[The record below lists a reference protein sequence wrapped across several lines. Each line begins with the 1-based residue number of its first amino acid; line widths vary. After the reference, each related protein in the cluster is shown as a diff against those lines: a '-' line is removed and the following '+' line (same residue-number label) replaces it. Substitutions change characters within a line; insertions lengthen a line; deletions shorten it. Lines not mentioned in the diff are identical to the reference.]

1 MISHPAEVFL
11 NVTFCIDILDS
22 YILLD
27 CIKKKE
33 KRCRVVPVYHY
44 NPVSIS

>member
-1 MISHPAEVFL
+1 MISHPAELFL

-27 CIKKKE
+27 YIKKRK
-33 KRCRVVPVYHY
+33 KMQSCAS
-44 NPVSIS
+44 VSL